1 MPQRNKEKSDDLA
14 KKATLAGTALTAA
27 AYLENERRKQ
37 IPKYYE
43 DRIAAVRNRAK
54 GEIKENISH
63 GHKRYLNQR
72 SRAKKKNRGAKLTER
87 EWENTQRTTEQLY
100 PSKERN
106 WKNKKGPAAR
116 HIGAT
121 ASSTG
126 EGMKKIEE
134 RYGKKLGVGFVTV
147 KKKTAQGKVHSRRK
161 AVPGVW
167 KDGKFTPKTSKV
179 TQILQMIPGLGGNRR
194 TLSPRIFGLKKAPT
208 YTSAYNKS
216 LRKGPKR
223 KGYRKQPDGKLY
235 GREDKL
241 GRFVKK

>member
-1 MPQRNKEKSDDLA
+1 MSRQNKEKSDDLA

-27 AYLENERRKQ
+27 AYLEN
-37 IPKYYE
+37 

-72 SRAKKKNRGAKLTER
+72 SRSKKKNRGAKLTER

-147 KKKTAQGKVHSRRK
+147 KKKPHKAKYTQGE
-161 AVPGVW
+161 
-167 KDGKFTPKTSKV
+167 
-179 TQILQMIPGLGGNRR
+179 
-194 TLSPRIFGLKKAPT
+194 
-208 YTSAYNKS
+208 
-216 LRKGPKR
+216 
-223 KGYRKQPDGKLY
+223 KQCLVY
-235 GREDKL
+235 GRMENL
-241 GRFVKK
+241 HLRHLR